1 MVKYVLKQ
9 TAWQVANVGISR
21 LFSHIVDFSNHVC
34 FFRARIFSSVM
45 ENQGIEYE
53 NRKPLKTYPAHKLEL
68 S

>member
-21 LFSHIVDFSNHVC
+21 LFSAMHIVDFSNHVC

-45 ENQGIEYE
+45 ENQGIEY
-53 NRKPLKTYPAHKLEL
+53 
-68 S
+68 